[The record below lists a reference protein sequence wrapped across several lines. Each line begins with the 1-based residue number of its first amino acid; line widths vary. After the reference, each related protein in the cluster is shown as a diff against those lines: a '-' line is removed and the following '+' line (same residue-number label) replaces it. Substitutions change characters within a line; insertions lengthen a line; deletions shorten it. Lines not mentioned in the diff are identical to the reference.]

1 MDELHIGEIGEY
13 FINEDGFDFMS
24 NQNMLEYD
32 FIIIDTKTMASEL
45 KDSRPDDVERR
56 VKDLKE
62 FIAVKNLPI
71 VFICSTPKFFHLNFA
86 LHGHHPFSSLFEIEI
101 DEVKAEGRKIE
112 INKENISSAFF
123 GKYFQNFAYSA
134 CFSKHPGSSIG
145 NAKSKKAMSVG
156 FYTKD
161 IVLLPDFDE
170 DADFEQDE
178 FLSDLYKFCKQVRRD
193 EEGLGLPEWTATYN
207 LPGEKQERELLVKI
221 DDEITNLI
229 KKREET
235 ELRLSSFLPLKQ
247 LWTSTGSTLE
257 NTVRMVFV
265 ELGFKVLNTEA
276 NRDDLL
282 LDWKDQKIVVEIK
295 GQTKSAAEK
304 HAAQLE
310 KWVSN
315 HFAENEILP
324 KGILIVNTYRELPL
338 SERNLPSFPEQML
351 PYATS
356 RNHCLTTSLQLCG
369 LLLFCRENPEMKDQ
383 VIEEFIS
390 TVGLYKK
397 FDDWKNWVTVAN
409 RKNLEKRN
417 IKNN

>member
-1 MDELHIGEIGEY
+1 
-13 FINEDGFDFMS
+13 MS

-45 KDSRPDDVERR
+45 KDSEPDDVERR

-62 FIAVKNLPI
+62 FITVKNLPI

-86 LHGHHPFSSLFEIEI
+86 LHGHRPFSSLFQIEI

-112 INKENISSAFF
+112 INKENISAGFF
-123 GKYFQNFAYSA
+123 SKYVQNFAYSA
-134 CFSKHPGSSIG
+134 CFSKHPGISIG
-145 NAKSKKAMSVG
+145 NAKSKKAMSIG

-161 IVLLPDFDE
+161 IVLIPDFDE
-170 DADFEQDE
+170 DAHFEQDE
-178 FLSDLYKFCKQVRRD
+178 FLSDLYEFCKQVRRD
-193 EEGLGLPEWTATYN
+193 EEGLGLPEWTTTYN
-207 LPGEKQERELLVKI
+207 LPGEKQEREFLAKI
-221 DDEITNLI
+221 DDEIAKLI

-247 LWTSTGSTLE
+247 LWTSTGGNLE

-265 ELGFKVLNTEA
+265 ELGFKILNTEA

-315 HFAENEILP
+315 YFAEYEVLP

-356 RNHCLTTSLQLCG
+356 RSHCLTTSVQLCG
-369 LLLFCRENPEMKDQ
+369 LLLFCREKPDMKDQ
-383 VIEEFIS
+383 AIEEFIS

-397 FDDWKNWVTVAN
+397 FDDWKNWVTVAKPIKKKSMN
-409 RKNLEKRN
+409 NSKQKN
-417 IKNN
+417 